1 MRKVAKIG
9 LSCLLA
15 LTVAAPVV
23 AIPGAIEAA
32 PKKATAKKSYTTA
45 ERAYIKYQ
53 SDTLYKLRTQT
64 EDLIKLLEK
73 YDEYEN
79 KDAEKFVVLF
89 INKVEAWD
97 KTLKQTEKYRPQDV
111 SGTLKK
117 AHSFFT
123 EARKHNLAAY
133 QLLSNT
139 ILGEE
144 DLSDAQV
151 DKEMDKFFKEYALF
165 KGKAGSFNEEINRL
179 NKIYK

>member
-64 EDLIKLLEK
+64 EEIMNLMDKADDYEDEAFLILITNKL
-73 YDEYEN
+73 
-79 KDAEKFVVLF
+79 DAW
-89 INKVEAWD
+89 N
-97 KTLKQTEKYRPQDV
+97 KTLKQATKYRPQDV
-111 SGTLKK
+111 PGTLQK
-117 AHSFFT
+117 AQGFFS
-123 EARKHNLAAY
+123 AAQKHNLVTY
-133 QLLSNT
+133 QLLNNVVQNAET
-139 ILGEE
+139 I
-144 DLSDAQV
+144 SDEKLEK
-151 DKEMDKFFKEYALF
+151 DMEKFVREYISFKA
-165 KGKAGSFNEEINRL
+165 KAGSFNEEINRL